1 MLQTWKTQAQPGA
14 GGQSLP
20 SDLLLLKPAA
30 PFLAKLRCT
39 LVQTVKT

>member
-20 SDLLLLKPAA
+20 SLTCCCSNLQHLS
-30 PFLAKLRCT
+30 
-39 LVQTVKT
+39 